1 MVIMVSVAIV
11 IGLSL
16 EGFSIIFREDS
27 IISRFEL
34 QRDVKDGIDLDQPLT
49 RKDLF
54 KILEEMDNIKSAIN
68 IHTPMID
75 DSDACK
81 RTSK

>member
-54 KILEEMDNIKSAIN
+54 RILEEIENIKSAIN
-68 IHTPMID
+68 LQTSMLD
-75 DSDACK
+75 DSDTCK
-81 RTSK
+81 MTSK